1 MKTPIFQKLNLS
13 KNQIAYRFISY
24 VIFVSLIITL
34 ITTSLQL
41 YFYYQKDITQ
51 TAQRDLERLQQIKE
65 HYLQDLDKTN
75 QWLYNDAIAKMTLKE
90 ITSLADAKYIEIVDK
105 NTLQTIQTYGDA
117 KAQDLIKN
125 DLEFYY
131 RNQIREVH
139 PALLRVTHSME
150 GIQQRLYDKIQLVLH
165 TNVINLV
172 LISLSILWVFHRLV
186 ARHLN
191 KIAHYAEHLDSEH
204 LEAILRLDRTK
215 QLPDFDELEHVVTAL
230 NSMRIN
236 LQRSFKGMCES
247 EQDTRNLLKASLVG
261 LALWRLD
268 GTFIT
273 VNPAFAKIIGYSVYD
288 ILRMN
293 YWEIVMG
300 EDIPIDR
307 TQLLNLK
314 VGERYGPIERE
325 FRHRDGYSVPV
336 RLSALII
343 EKENEHYAWSNV
355 EDVTLQKQ
363 AAVELKQAKQKAEE
377 ANLAKSQFL
386 ANMSHELRT
395 PLNAILG
402 YSEMLQEEL
411 ESAELPLLAE
421 DTKNIRA
428 AGRHLL
434 GLINDILDISKI
446 EAGKMDLYIETIEL
460 DDVLNGV
467 VTTIQPLIENKAN
480 ALRLVREV
488 HLGEMRTDLTK
499 VRQILFNLLSNAS
512 KFTEQGTIIL
522 EVKRSKEADGEWII
536 FCVRDTGI
544 GMTSGQQSKLFQ
556 TFSQADPTTTRRYG
570 GTGLGL
576 AITKHFTHMLSGSIT
591 VESEFGKGSNF
602 IVRLPAYLQETK
614 KLVVSEEESKGDI
627 TLNIPVESGV
637 ILVIDD
643 DSAARDLLKNYLTR
657 VGYQVAVASSGPEGL
672 RMARKLYPNAIT
684 LDVMMPGMDGWEVL
698 SQLKADP
705 DLAHIPVIM
714 LTVVEDKDIGYSL
727 GAAEYLNKPISRDQ
741 LVDVLRKYR
750 TPHESHLVMV
760 VEDDP
765 ATRDMICRMLLK
777 SGWKVVA
784 AENGKVALKIMEEN
798 QPELILLDLMM
809 PEMDGFEF
817 ITHLRQHQ
825 EWKDI
830 PVIVLTAKD
839 VSSEDRLRLQG
850 CVNNI
855 FQKGAYSR
863 DELLTDL
870 RRLLVNTISKQSIR
884 KSTNTIF

>member
-1 MKTPIFQKLNLS
+1 MKTSLAQKLNIS
-13 KNQIAYRFISY
+13 KNKIAYRFILY

-34 ITTSLQL
+34 VTTSLQL

-51 TAQRDLERLQQIKE
+51 TKARNYERLQQIQA
-65 HYLQDLDKTN
+65 HYLQDKTI
-75 QWLYNDAIAKMTLKE
+75 QWLYDDAKSKLILKE
-90 ITSLADAKYIEIVDK
+90 ISRLLDASSIEIIDK
-105 NTLQTIQTYGDA
+105 NTLDVIVIYGNINSD
-117 KAQDLIKN
+117 DVIKN
-125 DLEFYY
+125 EVEFYY
-131 RNQIREVH
+131 RNQLEEVRR
-139 PALLRVTHSME
+139 ALFRVTHYAT
-150 GIQQRLYDKIQLVLH
+150 GIEQRLYDKIQLVVQ
-165 TNVINLV
+165 TNTINIF
-172 LISLSILWVFHRLV
+172 LISLSILWIFHYLV

-191 KIAHYAEHLDSEH
+191 KIANYAEHIDSEH
-204 LEAILRLDRTK
+204 LEEVLQLDRVK
-215 QLPDFDELEHVVTAL
+215 QSVNDFDELEHVVTAI

-236 LQRSFKGMCES
+236 LQRSFKGMCDS
-247 EQDTRNLLKASLVG
+247 EQDTRSLLKASLVG
-261 LALWRLD
+261 LALWQLD
-268 GTFIT
+268 GRFMT
-273 VNPAFAKIIGYSVYD
+273 VNPAFAKIIGYNIWDTLQV
-288 ILRMN
+288 N
-293 YWEIVMG
+293 YWDVVVS
-300 EDIPIDR
+300 EDVA
-307 TQLLNLK
+307 TEQMQLSNLK
-314 VGERYGPIERE
+314 VGERYGPIEKE
-325 FRHRDGYSVPV
+325 FKHQDGYIVPV

-343 EKENEHYAWSNV
+343 EREGKHYAWSNV
-355 EDVTLQKQ
+355 EDITLQKQ
-363 AAVELKQAKQKAEE
+363 AAIELKLAKQKAEE

-411 ESAELPLLAE
+411 ENSELLNLAE

-446 EAGKMDLYIETIEL
+446 EAGKMDLYVETIDL
-460 DDVLNGV
+460 DEVLNSV
-467 VTTIQPLIENKAN
+467 VNTIQPLIENKAN
-480 ALRLVREV
+480 TLRLIREV
-488 HLGEMRTDLTK
+488 DLGKMHTDLTK
-499 VRQILFNLLSNAS
+499 IRQILFNLLSNAS

-522 EVKRSKEADGEWII
+522 EVKRYQENGEDWIT

-544 GMTSGQQSKLFQ
+544 GMTSKQQNKLFQ

-576 AITKHFTHMLSGSIT
+576 AITKHFTQMLAGNIA
-591 VESEFGKGSNF
+591 VESEFGKGSSF
-602 IVRLPAYLQETK
+602 IVRLPAFLHETK
-614 KLVVSEEESKGDI
+614 KLVVNNEIDESKTAI
-627 TLNIPVESGV
+627 LKLPSESGI

-643 DSAARDLLKNYLTR
+643 DPAARDLLKNYLTR
-657 VGYQVAVASSGPEGL
+657 VGYQVAVAKDGQEGL

-684 LDVMMPGMDGWEVL
+684 LDVMMPGIDGWEVL

-727 GAAEYLNKPISRDQ
+727 GAAEYLSKPISRDQ

-750 TPHESHLVMV
+750 SPNDSPLVMV
-760 VEDDP
+760 VEDDLP
-765 ATRDMICRMLLK
+765 TRDMICRMLLK
-777 SGWKVVA
+777 GGWKVIA
-784 AENGKVALKIMEEN
+784 AENGKIALELMQQN
-798 QPELILLDLMM
+798 QPQLILLDLMM

-817 ITHLRQHQ
+817 ITNLRQHQ
-825 EWKDI
+825 NWRDI

-839 VSSEDRLRLQG
+839 VTVEDRLRLQG

-870 RRLLVNTISKQSIR
+870 RRLLANTITKKSPSIPL
-884 KSTNTIF
+884 F